1 VCGLDTIL
9 GKMMSKAEQ
18 DIDYEFVKRFELAVA
33 ERDEFRSLLLKHM
46 HSVGLGQDTLEYT
59 TQADLKDL
67 YDILVENGIHL
78 ELPEVSI
85 KKIKLH
91 ENYT

>member
-1 VCGLDTIL
+1 
-9 GKMMSKAEQ
+9 
-18 DIDYEFVKRFELAVA
+18 
-33 ERDEFRSLLLKHM
+33 M
-46 HSVGLGQDTLEYT
+46 HSVGLGTRYAFEYT

-85 KKIKLH
+85 AVKDQLVH

>member
-1 VCGLDTIL
+1 
-9 GKMMSKAEQ
+9 MMSKAEQ

-33 ERDEFRSLLLKHM
+33 ERDEFRLLLKHM
-46 HSVGLGQDTLEYT
+46 HSVGLGTRYAFEYT

-78 ELPEVSI
+78 EIPRGIYSR
-85 KKIKLH
+85 KRCWCMKIIRERAYL
-91 ENYT
+91 